1 MAARRD
7 RCWGSAPLPPS
18 ISERIS
24 CPFVILIGMILV
36 GRSWTSVVLDLPH
49 DIIAPMGCRIPSWG
63 IG

>member
-1 MAARRD
+1 
-7 RCWGSAPLPPS
+7 
-18 ISERIS
+18 
-24 CPFVILIGMILV
+24 MILV